1 MKNCMCREIRIL
13 FGKKLLRGFWWKGE
27 KKLMQFAFIFYLFSQ
42 GRPMIEY
49 EQMQSLFTSLKV
61 PNNPFKHWN
70 DYAD

>member
-1 MKNCMCREIRIL
+1 
-13 FGKKLLRGFWWKGE
+13 
-27 KKLMQFAFIFYLFSQ
+27 
-42 GRPMIEY
+42 MIEY